1 MQLARID
8 GTITSTACHP
18 SMRKGRTVIC
28 QPLDLEGRPDG
39 APVLALDQLGAGLHQ
54 MVMISTD
61 GSETRTLVGDERS
74 PLRNY
79 IQAIVDERGAG
90 SWERGVNPPASVP
103 TPTSGSKPLVPRS

>member
-8 GTITSTACHP
+8 GTITSSACHS
-18 SMRKGRTVIC
+18 SMRRGRTVIC
-28 QPLDLEGRPDG
+28 QPLDAEGRSDG

-54 MVMISTD
+54 IVFFSTD
-61 GSETRTLVGDERS
+61 GSETRKLCGDERS

-90 SWERGVNPPASVP
+90 SEEQGANPTAP
-103 TPTSGSKPLVPRS
+103 TPVSDSKPLAPRS